1 MAVAITLQEYLDD
14 RHVDYDVVTHP
25 HTESAIET
33 AAASHIAGE
42 RIAKAVLLKG
52 DDGYLLAVLPASH
65 RIQLHGLEDWL
76 QQNLALATEAEIGE
90 LFGDCDLGAVPAIG
104 AAYGVN
110 VIFDDSLTS
119 QPDVYF
125 EGGDHASLVRVTS
138 ERFERLMGD
147 ARRARFGVAEA
158 AI

>member
-1 MAVAITLQEYLDD
+1 MAIAITLQAYLDNQ
-14 RHVDYDVVTHP
+14 HIDYDVVTHR

-33 AAASHIAGE
+33 AAASHIASE

-65 RIQLHGLEDWL
+65 RIQLHDLEDWL
-76 QQNLALATEAEIGE
+76 QQDLALATEAEIGE
-90 LFGDCDLGAVPAIG
+90 LFEDCDLGAVPAIG
-104 AAYGVN
+104 AAYGVD

-125 EGGDHASLVRVTS
+125 EGGDHASLVHVTS
-138 ERFERLMGD
+138 KRFESLMGD